1 MTDLKGIRK
10 KLFISYL
17 SIGMVVLLLFWLTQV
32 VFINRIYE
40 YYKVNQLKSYSEQI
54 VQAINNNNEMLIS
67 ELIDKSNARVIA
79 ITENDIVIA
88 GNNRGHGMRGLGIP
102 EILLRPT
109 NTTRVVKYEH
119 PFLHIEYLSIVR
131 PFLYNGKPA
140 ILIMSLPEASISDSV
155 NLFKE
160 VFWWIFALTI
170 VSTLVVSNY
179 MSKKFTRPIQILKNA
194 AHEIASGNL
203 NVKINYKEEDEL
215 GELAKSMNTMVKQ
228 LSITDKF
235 RKDLIAN
242 ISHDL
247 KTPLGLIRGYSEML
261 LDYYGEDKEKRE
273 KYLNTVIKETE
284 RMSKLV
290 DDVLQLSK
298 LQSGMVEVKEETIDL
313 EKLIFEILDIFEI
326 QILEKNIEVRLEN
339 LKVKVVA
346 DREMIKRAIINII
359 SNAIASME
367 NGGTL
372 SITAELQDKDVLIK
386 ISDTGC
392 GIPEKDL
399 EHIFD
404 RFYKGNKSGTGLG
417 LAIVKEILTLHQ
429 SDFGIRSKEGEGT
442 TFYFTLKAGK

>member
-40 YYKVNQLKSYSEQI
+40 YYKINQLKSYSEQI

-109 NTTRVVKYEH
+109 NTTKVVKYEH

-140 ILIMSLPEASISDSV
+140 ILIMSLPEASINDSV

-170 VSTLVVSNY
+170 VSTLVVSSY

-215 GELAKSMNTMVKQ
+215 GDLAKSMNTMVKQ

-298 LQSGMVEVKEETIDL
+298 LQSGMIEVKEETIDL

-326 QILEKNIEVRLEN
+326 QILEKNIEVKLEN

-372 SITAELQDKDVLIK
+372 SITAELQDKNVLIK

>member
-140 ILIMSLPEASISDSV
+140 ILIMSLPEASINDSV

>member
-1 MTDLKGIRK
+1 
-10 KLFISYL
+10 
-17 SIGMVVLLLFWLTQV
+17 MVVLLLFWLTQV

-140 ILIMSLPEASISDSV
+140 ILIMSLPEASINDSV